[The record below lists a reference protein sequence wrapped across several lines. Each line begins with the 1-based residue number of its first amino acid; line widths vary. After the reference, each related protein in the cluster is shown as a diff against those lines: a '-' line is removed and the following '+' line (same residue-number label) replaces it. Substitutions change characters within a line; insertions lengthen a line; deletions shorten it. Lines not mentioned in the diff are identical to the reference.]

1 MFFEREKGFG
11 ITTDKKDKGYS
22 RWAKEKEIKEELE
35 CVQITQK
42 NSKAAGIPIIL
53 NDKEM
58 WVDNGEYH
66 SLVIG
71 ATGSGKTQTVIL
83 PMVYNLAKATLKTI
97 EQNDNVG
104 MFSICFD
111 GSEVSEFEKFLN
123 EFKDNATYNK
133 DFNVILL
140 ALSKIID
147 KGALERF
154 FRNEGRMNDNVK
166 ALAIDS
172 RKLRLYCLRI
182 SDQIL
187 ILGNGGVKNT
197 RTYQEDSKLSGYVMD
212 LQTFDKVLLKAQK
225 SGKVTIEKNMITD
238 IQSAT
243 FEI

>member
-1 MFFEREKGFG
+1 M
-11 ITTDKKDKGYS
+11 
-22 RWAKEKEIKEELE
+22 
-35 CVQITQK
+35 TQ
-42 NSKAAGIPIIL
+42 
-53 NDKEM
+53 
-58 WVDNGEYH
+58 V
-66 SLVIG
+66 
-71 ATGSGKTQTVIL
+71 
-83 PMVYNLAKATLKTI
+83 TLKTI

-111 GSEVSEFEKFLN
+111 GNSESEFEKFLM
-123 EFKDNATYNK
+123 EFKDNATYNR

-187 ILGNGGVKNT
+187 ILGNGGVKAT

-212 LQTFDKVLLKAQK
+212 LQSFDKVLLKAQK

>member
-1 MFFEREKGFG
+1 M
-11 ITTDKKDKGYS
+11 
-22 RWAKEKEIKEELE
+22 
-35 CVQITQK
+35 
-42 NSKAAGIPIIL
+42 
-53 NDKEM
+53 
-58 WVDNGEYH
+58 
-66 SLVIG
+66 
-71 ATGSGKTQTVIL
+71 AT
-83 PMVYNLAKATLKTI
+83 ATLKTI

-187 ILGNGGVKNT
+187 ILGNGGVKTT

>member
-1 MFFEREKGFG
+1 M
-11 ITTDKKDKGYS
+11 
-22 RWAKEKEIKEELE
+22 
-35 CVQITQK
+35 
-42 NSKAAGIPIIL
+42 
-53 NDKEM
+53 
-58 WVDNGEYH
+58 
-66 SLVIG
+66 
-71 ATGSGKTQTVIL
+71 ATAI
-83 PMVYNLAKATLKTI
+83 LKTI

-187 ILGNGGVKNT
+187 ILGNGGVKTT

-212 LQTFDKVLLKAQK
+212 LQTFDKVLIKAQK

>member
-1 MFFEREKGFG
+1 M
-11 ITTDKKDKGYS
+11 
-22 RWAKEKEIKEELE
+22 
-35 CVQITQK
+35 
-42 NSKAAGIPIIL
+42 
-53 NDKEM
+53 
-58 WVDNGEYH
+58 
-66 SLVIG
+66 
-71 ATGSGKTQTVIL
+71 ATAS
-83 PMVYNLAKATLKTI
+83 LKTI

-111 GSEVSEFEKFLN
+111 GSEVSEFEKFLH

-140 ALSKIID
+140 ALAKIID

-154 FRNEGRMNDNVK
+154 FRNEGRMGDNVK

-187 ILGNGGVKNT
+187 ILGNGGVKTT
-197 RTYQEDSKLSGYVMD
+197 RTYQENEKLSGYVMD
-212 LQTFDKVLLKAQK
+212 LQTFDKVLLRAQQ
-225 SGKVTIEKNMITD
+225 SGRVTIEKNMITD

-243 FEI
+243 FEL

>member
-1 MFFEREKGFG
+1 M
-11 ITTDKKDKGYS
+11 
-22 RWAKEKEIKEELE
+22 
-35 CVQITQK
+35 
-42 NSKAAGIPIIL
+42 
-53 NDKEM
+53 
-58 WVDNGEYH
+58 
-66 SLVIG
+66 
-71 ATGSGKTQTVIL
+71 AT
-83 PMVYNLAKATLKTI
+83 ATLKTI

-111 GSEVSEFEKFLN
+111 GSAESEFEKFLN
-123 EFKDNATYNK
+123 EFKDNATYNR

-187 ILGNGGVKNT
+187 ILGNGGVKTT

-212 LQTFDKVLLKAQK
+212 LQSFDKVLLKAQK

>member
-1 MFFEREKGFG
+1 MG
-11 ITTDKKDKGYS
+11 T
-22 RWAKEKEIKEELE
+22 
-35 CVQITQK
+35 
-42 NSKAAGIPIIL
+42 
-53 NDKEM
+53 
-58 WVDNGEYH
+58 
-66 SLVIG
+66 
-71 ATGSGKTQTVIL
+71 
-83 PMVYNLAKATLKTI
+83 ATLKTI

-104 MFSICFD
+104 LFSICFD
-111 GSEVSEFEKFLN
+111 GSKESEFEKFLN
-123 EFKDNATYNK
+123 EFKDNAIYNK
-133 DFNVILL
+133 DFNIILL

-166 ALAIDS
+166 ALSIDS

-187 ILGNGGVKNT
+187 ILGNGGVKTT
-197 RTYQEDSKLSGYVMD
+197 RTYQEDNKLSGYVMD
-212 LQTFDKVLLKAQK
+212 LQTFDKVLLKAQQ

>member
-1 MFFEREKGFG
+1 MYFFGV
-11 ITTDKKDKGYS
+11 
-22 RWAKEKEIKEELE
+22 L
-35 CVQITQK
+35 
-42 NSKAAGIPIIL
+42 IPKYILMINIL
-53 NDKEM
+53 N
-58 WVDNGEYH
+58 Y
-66 SLVIG
+66 SLKSEQFIYKSIIF
-71 ATGSGKTQTVIL
+71 AILLMTTTMTQVS
-83 PMVYNLAKATLKTI
+83 LKTI

-111 GSEVSEFEKFLN
+111 GNSESEFEKFLL

-133 DFNVILL
+133 DFNAILL

-154 FRNEGRMNDNVK
+154 FRIEGRMNDHVS
-166 ALAIDS
+166 ALSIDS

-187 ILGNGGVKNT
+187 ILGNGGVKLS
-197 RTYQEDSKLSGYVMD
+197 RTYQEDEKLSGYVMN

-225 SGKVTIEKNMITD
+225 NGVITIEKNMITD
-238 IQSAT
+238 IESAT

>member
-1 MFFEREKGFG
+1 M
-11 ITTDKKDKGYS
+11 TT
-22 RWAKEKEIKEELE
+22 
-35 CVQITQK
+35 
-42 NSKAAGIPIIL
+42 
-53 NDKEM
+53 
-58 WVDNGEYH
+58 
-66 SLVIG
+66 
-71 ATGSGKTQTVIL
+71 
-83 PMVYNLAKATLKTI
+83 ATLKII
-97 EQNDNVG
+97 EQSDNVG
-104 MFSICFD
+104 LFSICFD
-111 GSEVSEFEKFLN
+111 GSEMSEFEKFLN
-123 EFKDNATYNK
+123 EFKENATYNK

-197 RTYQEDSKLSGYVMD
+197 RTYQENEKLSGYVMD
-212 LQTFDKVLLKAQK
+212 LQTFDNVLLELQK
-225 SGKVTIEKNMITD
+225 SGKVTIERNVITD
-238 IQSAT
+238 IESVT

>member
-1 MFFEREKGFG
+1 MTS
-11 ITTDKKDKGYS
+11 IS
-22 RWAKEKEIKEELE
+22 
-35 CVQITQK
+35 
-42 NSKAAGIPIIL
+42 
-53 NDKEM
+53 
-58 WVDNGEYH
+58 
-66 SLVIG
+66 
-71 ATGSGKTQTVIL
+71 
-83 PMVYNLAKATLKTI
+83 LKTI

-111 GSEVSEFEKFLN
+111 GNEESEFEKFLN

-154 FRNEGRMNDNVK
+154 FRNEGKMNDSVK

-187 ILGNGGVKNT
+187 ILGNGGVKTT
-197 RTYQEDSKLSGYVMD
+197 RTYQENEQLSGYVMD
-212 LQTFDKVLLKAQK
+212 LQTFDKVLIKAQK
-225 SGKVTIEKNMITD
+225 AGRATIEKNMITD

>member
-1 MFFEREKGFG
+1 M
-11 ITTDKKDKGYS
+11 
-22 RWAKEKEIKEELE
+22 
-35 CVQITQK
+35 
-42 NSKAAGIPIIL
+42 
-53 NDKEM
+53 
-58 WVDNGEYH
+58 
-66 SLVIG
+66 
-71 ATGSGKTQTVIL
+71 
-83 PMVYNLAKATLKTI
+83 AKATLKTI

-154 FRNEGRMNDNVK
+154 FRNEGRMKDNVK

>member
-1 MFFEREKGFG
+1 M
-11 ITTDKKDKGYS
+11 
-22 RWAKEKEIKEELE
+22 
-35 CVQITQK
+35 
-42 NSKAAGIPIIL
+42 
-53 NDKEM
+53 
-58 WVDNGEYH
+58 
-66 SLVIG
+66 
-71 ATGSGKTQTVIL
+71 AT
-83 PMVYNLAKATLKTI
+83 ATLKTI

-111 GSEVSEFEKFLN
+111 SSEVSEFEKFLN

>member
-1 MFFEREKGFG
+1 M
-11 ITTDKKDKGYS
+11 
-22 RWAKEKEIKEELE
+22 
-35 CVQITQK
+35 
-42 NSKAAGIPIIL
+42 
-53 NDKEM
+53 
-58 WVDNGEYH
+58 
-66 SLVIG
+66 
-71 ATGSGKTQTVIL
+71 AT
-83 PMVYNLAKATLKTI
+83 ATLKTI

-166 ALAIDS
+166 ALAVDS

>member
-1 MFFEREKGFG
+1 
-11 ITTDKKDKGYS
+11 
-22 RWAKEKEIKEELE
+22 
-35 CVQITQK
+35 
-42 NSKAAGIPIIL
+42 
-53 NDKEM
+53 
-58 WVDNGEYH
+58 
-66 SLVIG
+66 
-71 ATGSGKTQTVIL
+71 
-83 PMVYNLAKATLKTI
+83 
-97 EQNDNVG
+97 

-111 GSEVSEFEKFLN
+111 GSEESEFEKFLN
-123 EFKDNATYNK
+123 EFKDNATYNR

-154 FRNEGRMNDNVK
+154 FRNEGRMKDNVK

-187 ILGNGGVKNT
+187 ILGNGGVKAT

-212 LQTFDKVLLKAQK
+212 LQSFDKVLLKAQK

>member
-1 MFFEREKGFG
+1 M
-11 ITTDKKDKGYS
+11 TT
-22 RWAKEKEIKEELE
+22 
-35 CVQITQK
+35 T
-42 NSKAAGIPIIL
+42 
-53 NDKEM
+53 
-58 WVDNGEYH
+58 
-66 SLVIG
+66 
-71 ATGSGKTQTVIL
+71 
-83 PMVYNLAKATLKTI
+83 TLKII

-111 GSEVSEFEKFLN
+111 GHDLSEFEKFLN

-225 SGKVTIEKNMITD
+225 SGKVTIEKNIITD

>member
-1 MFFEREKGFG
+1 MEVRE
-11 ITTDKKDKGYS
+11 
-22 RWAKEKEIKEELE
+22 
-35 CVQITQK
+35 
-42 NSKAAGIPIIL
+42 
-53 NDKEM
+53 
-58 WVDNGEYH
+58 
-66 SLVIG
+66 
-71 ATGSGKTQTVIL
+71 
-83 PMVYNLAKATLKTI
+83 
-97 EQNDNVG
+97 
-104 MFSICFD
+104 
-111 GSEVSEFEKFLN
+111 SEFEKFLN
-123 EFKDNATYNK
+123 EFKDNATYNR

>member
-1 MFFEREKGFG
+1 M
-11 ITTDKKDKGYS
+11 
-22 RWAKEKEIKEELE
+22 
-35 CVQITQK
+35 
-42 NSKAAGIPIIL
+42 
-53 NDKEM
+53 
-58 WVDNGEYH
+58 
-66 SLVIG
+66 
-71 ATGSGKTQTVIL
+71 
-83 PMVYNLAKATLKTI
+83 AKATLKTI

-111 GSEVSEFEKFLN
+111 GSAESEFEKFLN
-123 EFKDNATYNK
+123 EFKDNATYNR

-154 FRNEGRMNDNVK
+154 FRNEGRMNENVK

-187 ILGNGGVKNT
+187 ILGNGGVKTT

-212 LQTFDKVLLKAQK
+212 LQSFDKVLLKAQK